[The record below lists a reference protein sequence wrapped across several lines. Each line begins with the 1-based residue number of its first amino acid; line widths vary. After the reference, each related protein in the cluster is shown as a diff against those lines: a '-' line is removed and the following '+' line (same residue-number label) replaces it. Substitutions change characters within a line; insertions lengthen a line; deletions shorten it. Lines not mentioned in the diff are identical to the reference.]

1 MQHFIGI
8 VWSRN
13 HHPLMQFELECGTD
27 ESAWRVFRRL
37 CGILRA
43 LLGDEA
49 RRAGHA
55 TADTPGAPG

>member
-1 MQHFIGI
+1 MQHII
-8 VWSRN
+8 RIALLRD
-13 HHPLMQFELECGTD
+13 HHALMQFELECKDD
-27 ESAWRVFRRL
+27 EPAWRIFRRL

-55 TADTPGAPG
+55 RVDTPGAPG